1 MNPEFS
7 RLDMQT
13 FILRRLEWYSNVS
26 SLTGKEEKFLNFLVN
41 DFHKEGDINKWRKVY
56 LDAFP
61 YYYYRNGGVD
71 EIAPTLPYFLVVHT
85 DRIPNYNASRDTGY
99 VDTISHTVEFLTG
112 QLDNI
117 IGIAIARYLI
127 EKDIPID
134 ILFTTREET
143 VESTLQ
149 LWEMCKLNGKTPIT
163 IDIDVFND
171 LDTFKDGQT
180 TLRFE
185 DRNGK
190 MLTSLVKTLQK
201 VAVDNEIPFSFNEGE
216 AIVETG
222 FLSKIDNGKYKGAHV
237 GIPLINYHSDMETT
251 TWECIYNTILVL
263 FNFFTQSIKE
273 GA

>member
-13 FILRRLEWYSNVS
+13 FILDKLKLYSS
-26 SLTGKEEKFLNFLVN
+26 MPSLTGKEEKFLNFLVS
-41 DFHKEGDINKWRKVY
+41 DFHKDGDLNKWRKVY
-56 LDAFP
+56 LDNNP
-61 YYYYRNGGVD
+61 YYYYRNGGKA
-71 EIAPTLPYFLVVHT
+71 ETSILPYFLVVHT
-85 DRIPNYNASRDTGY
+85 DRVPNYNASKDTAY
-99 VDTISHTVEFLTG
+99 VDTISRTVEFLTG

-117 IGIAIARYLI
+117 IGISIARYLI

-171 LDTFKDGQT
+171 IDKVRKGQT

-185 DRNGK
+185 DRNGQ

-251 TWECIYNTILVL
+251 TWECVYNTILVL